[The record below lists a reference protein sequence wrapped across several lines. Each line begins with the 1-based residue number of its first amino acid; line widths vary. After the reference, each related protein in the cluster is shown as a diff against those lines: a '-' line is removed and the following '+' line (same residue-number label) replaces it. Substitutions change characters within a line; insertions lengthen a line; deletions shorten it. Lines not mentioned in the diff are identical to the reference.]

1 MTPDPSFEQRYFS
14 GAELYGDDF
23 DAQQIASWFADEEHG
38 YADLQGVDSQGSVQ
52 QKRPAYGYAAL
63 NVHHGYSALPR
74 DLRFRHALGF
84 GSNLGDE
91 LLPVFDRIERIT
103 LLDASD
109 RYVVSDL
116 RGVPVRYLLA
126 DPTGTIALESGSVD
140 LITCFGVLHHIP
152 NVSTVLRELGRVL
165 APGGWLLL
173 REPTTTMGDWRR
185 PRRGLTLR
193 ERGIPR
199 ALLLS
204 MVERSGL
211 QVRRARDCVFPPWV
225 RLCGALGIGSFGSAA
240 AMAVDDLF
248 SRASTWNYAY
258 HRESVCA
265 RFAPASLFVVATKT

>member
-1 MTPDPSFEQRYFS
+1 MTPALTFEQRYFS

-23 DAQQIASWFADEEHG
+23 DAAQIAGWFADEEHG
-38 YADLQGVDSQGSVQ
+38 YADLQGVDPRGPAPQ
-52 QKRPAYGYAAL
+52 QRPAYGYAAL

-74 DLRFRHALGF
+74 SLRFRHALGF

-91 LLPVFDRIERIT
+91 LLPVLDRVERIT

-116 RGVPVRYLLA
+116 QGVPVRYLLA
-126 DPTGTIALESGSVD
+126 DPAGAIAIESGSVD

-152 NVSTVLRELGRVL
+152 NVSAVVRELARVL

-199 ALLLS
+199 ALLVS

-211 QVRRARDCVFPPWV
+211 RVRRARDCLFPPWV
-225 RLCGALGIGSFGSAA
+225 RLCGALGVGTFGSAA
-240 AMAVDDLF
+240 ATAMDSLL
-248 SRASTWNYAY
+248 ASASAWNYAY
-258 HRESVCA
+258 HRSSVLA